1 MEEEQYSSCKEAF
14 FQYSSFKEPFF
25 FVSELIAK
33 KTLLVVIVFVI
44 STWQAMK
51 RDLLLSSKH
60 VYLIGREKVKNKTLF

>member
-1 MEEEQYSSCKEAF
+1 MEEE
-14 FQYSSFKEPFF
+14 QYSSFKEPFF
-25 FVSELIAK
+25 SVELSELIAK